1 MNRVNSAKQNIRWSQ
16 KCAGQ
21 GFSISLA
28 VVCFASM
35 IGCSKP
41 VVEENHAL
49 REQGVALCE
58 AGKTKEAGA
67 LFRKKLATDD
77 KSADAHYGL
86 GVVYAAEYEY
96 DKAIGEFDRAIE
108 LNPHFEEAY
117 NDRGNQ
123 YLAKELQDQAIADY
137 TTAIKFGPQHYVH
150 WNGRSRA
157 YFEKGE
163 FAKARMD
170 ATEAISRAPKFGP
183 LFVRRA
189 RAEKALNLQSE
200 AQADIDIALN
210 LPASSKYEF
219 NRLGSYLWDDGLPS
233 LALKQYDKAIE
244 LDPKDHELYK
254 SRSACHQAMGNLVK
268 ARTDLNLAARYA
280 PEADWYKVSFRTL
293 DDLDYDAAHGVS
305 VPVRWALA
313 CSALMFTNHD
323 DGCNSLLGEAP
334 TEVNRESE
342 REAISEWWGI
352 ESRED
357 LLNQLDALRTNGG
370 HNQTWKEYV
379 NYQKAGMSLDQV
391 QDVTR
396 DIASGDFSSRMA
408 VVKEYGPKFGERG
421 ILAWDLCRYVCI
433 VRWGFRLGYI
443 NEQEANSLLMPVAR
457 RLQSTYGSW
466 KQMGE
471 EYLIGRKFW
480 DEGHWKEDQAEYDR
494 VYKLL
499 STEKNSPWVRIP
511 WDTDLGA
518 STPAAAVPSV
528 AVEKP
533 RVRVIKKTRRSID

>member
-1 MNRVNSAKQNIRWSQ
+1 MTIRTLNYLKLTKQNLSRSQ
-16 KCAGQ
+16 KCVAKS
-21 GFSISLA
+21 FSISLA
-28 VVCFASM
+28 LVCLASLG
-35 IGCSKP
+35 GCSQHA
-41 VVEENHAL
+41 VEENHSL

-58 AGKTKEAGA
+58 AGKLEEAAA
-67 LFRKKLATDD
+67 LFKNKLATDG

-86 GVVYAAEYEY
+86 GAVYAEQDDY
-96 DKAIGEFDRAIE
+96 DKAIAEFDRAIE
-108 LNPHFEEAY
+108 LNPRFEEAY

-150 WNGRSRA
+150 WYGRSVANFR
-157 YFEKGE
+157 KGE

-170 ATEAISRAPKFGP
+170 ATEAISRTPRYGP
-183 LFVRRA
+183 LYVA
-189 RAEKALNLQSE
+189 RANSEDSLGLHSE
-200 AQADIDIALN
+200 AQADVGIAMS

-219 NRLGSYLWDDGLPS
+219 NTLASYLWDDGLPS

-268 ARTDLNLAARYA
+268 ARADLDLAARYA
-280 PEADWYKVSFRTL
+280 PVPDWYKVSFRTL

-305 VPVRWALA
+305 APVRWALA
-313 CSALMFTNHD
+313 CSGLMFTYHH
-323 DGCNSLLGEAP
+323 DGCSSLLGQAP
-334 TEVNRESE
+334 TEANIESE
-342 REAISEWWGI
+342 RAAVSEWWGI
-352 ESRED
+352 DSRED
-357 LLNQLDALRTNGG
+357 LLAQLEALRTDGG

-379 NYQKAGMSLDQV
+379 NYQKVGISLDQV

-421 ILAWDLCRYVCI
+421 ILAWDLCRYICL
-433 VRWGFRLGYI
+433 VRWGLLLGYVD
-443 NEQEANSLLMPVAR
+443 EQEANSLLIPVAR
-457 RLQSTYGSW
+457 RLQSNYGSW

-480 DEGHWKEDQAEYDR
+480 NEETWKEGKVEYSR
-494 VYKLL
+494 ICKLL
-499 STEKNSPWVRIP
+499 STEKNSPWVKIP
-511 WDTDLGA
+511 WDSDL
-518 STPAAAVPSV
+518 SAAVLR
-528 AVEKP
+528 AKP
-533 RVRVIKKTRRSID
+533 